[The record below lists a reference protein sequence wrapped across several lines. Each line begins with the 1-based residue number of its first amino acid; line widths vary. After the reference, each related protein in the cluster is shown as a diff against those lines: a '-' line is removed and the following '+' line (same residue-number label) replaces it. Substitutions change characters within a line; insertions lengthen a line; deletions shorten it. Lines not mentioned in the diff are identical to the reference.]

1 MEKDTDMEKDIELQ
15 KFIMLSQGIGT
26 IFYSTKKMGL
36 YKPGLMIVIVT
47 TILNMVVEGQNIEKD
62 LASMKALIPKYIVTI
77 IFSITIYLIYM
88 LYYKYENYIHGNNLD
103 GDFKTYSKNI
113 SYILITITIMQLL
126 FAYDIKQAK
135 RIKDPI
141 MFYTLILYILTLK
154 LIVIYVD
161 MRLRLKYVINDKKI
175 KNDENVNN

>member
-1 MEKDTDMEKDIELQ
+1 MGKDIELQ

-26 IFYSTKKMGL
+26 ILYSTKKIGL
-36 YKPGLMIVIVT
+36 YKPGLMIIIVT
-47 TILNMVVEGQNIEKD
+47 TVLNMVVEGKNIEEKLNND
-62 LASMKALIPKYIVTI
+62 AKALIPKYIVTI

>member
-1 MEKDTDMEKDIELQ
+1 MEKDTDIEKDIELQ

-47 TILNMVVEGQNIEKD
+47 TILNMAVEGQSIEKD
-62 LASMKALIPKYIVTI
+62 FAGMKALIPKYIVTI
-77 IFSITIYLIYM
+77 IFSITLYLIYM
-88 LYYKYENYIHGNNLD
+88 LYYRYEHYIHGNNLD
-103 GDFKTYSKNI
+103 GDFKRYSKNI
-113 SYILITITIMQLL
+113 SYILIAITIMQLV

-135 RIKDPI
+135 TIKDPV
-141 MFYTLILYILTLK
+141 MFYTLVLYILTLK

-161 MRLRLKYVINDKKI
+161 MRLRLKYVLDDKKE
-175 KNDENVNN
+175 KKYN